1 MNSSLGFS
9 ELNNNEDIKNVE
21 EKTNSKN
28 HNKIKNKIKNK
39 KVQQILESVNEDSDD
54 ESGLSNVFP
63 EPPKLIQKKKIDRNL
78 NSNFRNPQQNN
89 ENNGYYQD
97 EENDNDV
104 NQEGFNQLESS
115 YMREYY
121 NNYLPY
127 YTQSNNNQSLSGEKD
142 VLIEKL
148 NYMIE
153 LLEEQKEEKT
163 GHISEEL
170 ILYSFLG
177 VFIIFVVDSFARAGK
192 YVR

>member
-9 ELNNNEDIKNVE
+9 ELNDNNTSFEIPKQ
-21 EKTNSKN
+21 
-28 HNKIKNKIKNK
+28 NKLKNKIKHK
-39 KVQQILESVNEDSDD
+39 KIQQILESVNEDSDD
-54 ESGLSNVFP
+54 ETGLSNIYP
-63 EPPKLIQKKKIDRNL
+63 DRPQINQSNNMNKLNKDIQ
-78 NSNFRNPQQNN
+78 QQDIQQQYTQ
-89 ENNGYYQD
+89 EQ
-97 EENDNDV
+97 DNDI
-104 NQEGFNQLESS
+104 NQEGFKQLDSS
-115 YMREYY
+115 YAKEYY
-121 NNYLPY
+121 NNYIPY
-127 YTQSNNNQSLSGEKD
+127 YTQLSNNQTITGEKD
-142 VLIEKL
+142 LLIEKL

>member
-28 HNKIKNKIKNK
+28 YNKIKNKIKNK

-54 ESGLSNVFP
+54 DSGLSNVFP

-78 NSNFRNPQQNN
+78 NNNFRNPQQNN
-89 ENNGYYQD
+89 EIQGYYQH

-127 YTQSNNNQSLSGEKD
+127 YTQTNNNQSLSGEKD

-177 VFIIFVVDSFARAGK
+177 VFIIFIVDSFARAGK

>member
-89 ENNGYYQD
+89 ENKGYYQD

>member
-28 HNKIKNKIKNK
+28 YNKIKNKIKNK

-54 ESGLSNVFP
+54 ETGLSNVFP
-63 EPPKLIQKKKIDRNL
+63 EPPKLIQKKRIDKNPH
-78 NSNFRNPQQNN
+78 NNFRNPQQNN
-89 ENNGYYQD
+89 EIQGYDQK